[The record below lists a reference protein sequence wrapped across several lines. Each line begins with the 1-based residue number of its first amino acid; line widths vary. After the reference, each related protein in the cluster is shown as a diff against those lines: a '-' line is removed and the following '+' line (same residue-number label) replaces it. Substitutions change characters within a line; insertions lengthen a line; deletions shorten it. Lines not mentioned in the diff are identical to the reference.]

1 MGAETFNTL
10 SASSANLFYSMVT
23 SVEARTLAGSRW
35 RNNSRRK
42 ELLSADPNL
51 SPRSCCIRRRSCV
64 GLRSP
69 SSSPLFNCCSFALF
83 RGGSSFDELGL
94 EDVVQ
99 TIVGGLQQKVTHLHG
114 DVRVEGAD
122 DVVELSLLGCD
133 TPASELSFDLREP
146 YFGVGRPELWQ
157 LNADCCK
164 SHGDAGGRFL
174 LYGGSSSVV
183 VTNVVLKTLIY
194 AHTSDRMF

>member
-69 SSSPLFNCCSFALF
+69 SSSPLFNCCSLRCSEAAVRLTSWDL
-83 RGGSSFDELGL
+83 RTSYRRSLGGFSRRSRTSMATSGLRELM
-94 EDVVQ
+94 
-99 TIVGGLQQKVTHLHG
+99 TC
-114 DVRVEGAD
+114 
-122 DVVELSLLGCD
+122 LLGCD
-133 TPASELSFDLREP
+133 TPASELSFDLCEP

-194 AHTSDRMF
+194 AHMSDRMF